1 MLDGPLNARSP
12 NSSVRRWLIDIP
24 AALFSL
30 WWTAYTWLIAGLSM
44 VAVTVAG
51 AMLALHLFGIRW
63 GW

>member
-24 AALFSL
+24 ALLFSL
-30 WWTAYTWLIAGLSM
+30 WWTAYRCLLIVLVM
-44 VAVTVAG
+44 VSVSTEFVALTLR
-51 AMLALHLFGIRW
+51 AFGIRW

>member
-1 MLDGPLNARSP
+1 
-12 NSSVRRWLIDIP
+12 VRRWLIDIP
-24 AALFSL
+24 ALLFSL